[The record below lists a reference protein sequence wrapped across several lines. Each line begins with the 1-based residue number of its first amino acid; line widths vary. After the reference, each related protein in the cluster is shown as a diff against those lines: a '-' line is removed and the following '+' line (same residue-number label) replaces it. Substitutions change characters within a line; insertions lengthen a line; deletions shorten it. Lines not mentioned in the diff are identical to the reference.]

1 VRKTK
6 ATATLGWFRLA
17 VASGLMLAAVQV
29 RAQDTDG
36 PFTQKE
42 IEALRDSAYVPVDRL
57 RTLERILDDREKEI
71 ERLEKAPHHADFND
85 DMHDLIDQF
94 GQIVSEMNDNIDDYS
109 AKRRDIRKE
118 LPKVARATERWST
131 TLRAAG
137 EEDAYRVVRRIAL
150 DALTDMKTSAEEIQ
164 VEQETYFKAHPD
176 AAKAE
181 KARSEDPHSP
191 R

>member
-1 VRKTK
+1 LV
-6 ATATLGWFRLA
+6 LSVVGL
-17 VASGLMLAAVQV
+17 VAFAQAHV

-57 RTLERILDDREKEI
+57 RTMERILDDREKEI
-71 ERLEKAPHHADFND
+71 ERLEKAPHHAEFDD

-94 GQIVSEMNDNIDDYS
+94 GQIVDEMNDNIDDYS
-109 AKRRDIRKE
+109 AKHRDIRKE
-118 LPKVARATERWST
+118 LAKVARATERWST

-137 EEDAYRVVRRIAL
+137 EDDAYRVVRRIAL